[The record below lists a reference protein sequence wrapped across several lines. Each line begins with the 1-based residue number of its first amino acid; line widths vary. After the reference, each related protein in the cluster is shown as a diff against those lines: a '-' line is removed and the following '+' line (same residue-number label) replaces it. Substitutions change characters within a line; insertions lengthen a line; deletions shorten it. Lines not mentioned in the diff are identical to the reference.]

1 MGTYSFK
8 VCAGL
13 LGIFLGFSFAGA
25 AAGQAPAVAPPVPTV
40 WDKLGITQGLNN
52 LRNATINPNGNHP
65 DWEKTPPLKALAD
78 PANLD
83 PKQPPAIQAAAK
95 IKQQEDLAPQKIKAI
110 KYLATVGCGCY
121 QKTVDVRGA
130 LLDSLDDCS
139 EDVRY
144 EAAKALAQ
152 VAGSYCARCGG
163 TCCNAQVMNKLQEH
177 VSGKDAKGCPLESS
191 DRVRNAAQSAL
202 SACQQKLVPGP
213 APGPDKIPET
223 PKQPELAPIP
233 PSPGHGPET
242 PGPSEP
248 APLAPLPQPTPAAPA
263 GELKKPA
270 EAPAAPLKLSVTQPS
285 AQPTSMPSAAIVG
298 IKPVTCQQ
306 ENSAPG
312 MATITPIGA
321 VNLSGSTVV
330 IRFVEPDSK

>member
-1 MGTYSFK
+1 METCSCKLRTSLLSAF
-8 VCAGL
+8 
-13 LGIFLGFSFAGA
+13 LGISLAGT
-25 AAGQAPAVAPPVPTV
+25 AAGQAVAPPVPTI
-40 WDKLGITQGLNN
+40 WQKLGITQGLTN

-65 DWEKTPPLKALAD
+65 DWEKTPPLKSLAD

-152 VAGSYCARCGG
+152 VAGCYCARCGG

-202 SACQQKLVPGP
+202 NACQQKLVPGP
-213 APGPDKIPET
+213 APGPGPEGT
-223 PKQPELAPIP
+223 PKQPELAPTA
-233 PSPGHGPET
+233 PSPGRGPET
-242 PGPSEP
+242 PGTSAP
-248 APLAPLPQPTPAAPA
+248 APLAPVPQPTPAPPA
-263 GELKKPA
+263 TKPA
-270 EAPAAPLKLSVTQPS
+270 EVPAEPRKTATTDSAVELAPMPCPLHGYVRSTAYEQKNFPAGTATVTG
-285 AQPTSMPSAAIVG
+285 VG
-298 IKPVTCQQ
+298 DVD
-306 ENSAPG
+306 S
-312 MATITPIGA
+312 
-321 VNLSGSTVV
+321 SGSTLV
-330 IRFVEPDSK
+330 IRVVAPTSK